1 MFLSFYSA
9 DTPIIIVVSLAILV
23 LILLIAAIILIKLKK
38 KPKAIKVNSE
48 FIDSLITNYGGL
60 ENIKGVEIENS
71 RLKIEVDDLDIVNL
85 ESIKANTTAGV
96 FVTGNTVKTLYKL
109 SSEEIK
115 RSLDQRL
122 KEK

>member
-1 MFLSFYSA
+1 MFLSFYST

-38 KPKAIKVNSE
+38 KPNAIKVNSE
-48 FIDSLITNYGGL
+48 FIDSLITSYGGL
-60 ENIKGVEIENS
+60 ANIKGVEIENS

-85 ESIKANTTAGV
+85 ESIKSNTTAGV

>member
-1 MFLSFYSA
+1 MDNDGKCICDDPLK
-9 DTPIIIVVSLAILV
+9 TPNEEGECVC
-23 LILLIAAIILIKLKK
+23 
-38 KPKAIKVNSE
+38 
-48 FIDSLITNYGGL
+48 IDSLITNYGGL

-85 ESIKANTTAGV
+85 ESIKSNTTAGV